1 MKKLLTLVS
10 IFAALVLNAQAP
22 QKFNY
27 QAIARDNNGV
37 ELPNITLG
45 IQISILDGSPTGT
58 LVYQETHLVPTNQ
71 FGLFTLEIGTGT
83 VVAGTFANINWGSG
97 SKYLKTELDIT
108 GGTNYTAAGTS
119 ELISVPYALYAAQAQ
134 SGQQGPTGP
143 TGPGGGATG
152 PTGPQGALGNT
163 GAQGPAGPAG
173 QTGAQGVAGSAGP
186 TGAQGPQGPQGL
198 QGNTGPQGPTGAGT
212 TGAQGPTGPG
222 GGATGP
228 TGPQGVA
235 GNTGAQ
241 GPAGPTGAGVT
252 GPQGPTGPAG
262 LQGLQGPTGAG
273 VTGPQGPTGPA
284 GLQGPTGA
292 QGLQGPTGPGSVNG
306 TINFVPKFTA
316 ATTLGNSQIFD
327 NGTSVGIGNTNP
339 QNKLHVTGDIRV
351 ETTGQAAVNIYG
363 TSLTGMRLYS
373 NNNFIGGIWNNPT
386 QDADAIFI
394 SNNASEPTLVV
405 DGTDNV
411 GIGTFAPIAKL
422 HVVGSTILLE
432 SVDPVFVVK
441 GNTGTSFAGITIA
454 NNSGVVQSNIG
465 WDATNNVIKITRNTS
480 TAAIAINNTEQVG
493 IGTETPTDAKL
504 HVVSTLANGGL
515 FTTTVASASTG
526 AVNGTNTATGNNDGI
541 GVRGYAIAA
550 NEGYGVGG
558 SFEGNYIGIKGEVNT
573 SASFSVFGLQ
583 GIANGAGSTRYGVLG
598 NAIGGTTNYG
608 VYCVGNGGYTGTW
621 TQVSDRKFKTNIQD
635 MNGALNRIMQVS
647 AKTYDMRVDE
657 FPSLNLAKGT
667 QFGFVA
673 QELETVFPELVENGA
688 APGVKKEDVINYKG
702 VNYIGMVPVL
712 TKAIQEQQ
720 GLIEDLKKQNED
732 LLKRI
737 EALEKK

>member
-1 MKKLLTLVS
+1 MNKLLNL
-10 IFAALVLNAQAP
+10 FALLLLAGATFAQAP

-45 IQISILDGSPTGT
+45 IQISILEGSPTGT

-83 VVAGTFANINWGSG
+83 VVAGTFGSINWGSG

-108 GGTNYTAAGTS
+108 GGTNYAAAGTS

-163 GAQGPAGPAG
+163 GAQGPTGPAG
-173 QTGAQGVAGSAGP
+173 PTGAQGVAGSAGP
-186 TGAQGPQGPQGL
+186 TGAQGPQGL
-198 QGNTGPQGPTGAGT
+198 QGNTGPQGPTGVGA

-228 TGPQGVA
+228 QGPQGPTGPA
-235 GNTGAQ
+235 GAQ

-252 GPQGPTGPAG
+252 GPQGP
-262 LQGLQGPTGAG
+262 
-273 VTGPQGPTGPA
+273 QGPTGPA
-284 GLQGPTGA
+284 GAQGPTGV
-292 QGLQGPTGPGSVNG
+292 QGLQGPTGPGSVSG
-306 TINFVPKFTA
+306 TLNYVPKFTA
-316 ATTLGNSQIFD
+316 TTTLGNSQILD

-339 QNKLHVTGDIRV
+339 QSKLHVTGDIRV

-373 NNNFIGGIWNNPT
+373 NNNFVGAIWNNPT

-394 SNNASEPTLVV
+394 SNNANEPTLVV
-405 DGTDNV
+405 DGSDNV
-411 GIGTFAPIAKL
+411 GIGTF
-422 HVVGSTILLE
+422 
-432 SVDPVFVVK
+432 
-441 GNTGTSFAGITIA
+441 
-454 NNSGVVQSNIG
+454 
-465 WDATNNVIKITRNTS
+465 
-480 TAAIAINNTEQVG
+480 
-493 IGTETPTDAKL
+493 TPTAKL

-515 FTTTVASASTG
+515 FTTTLASGSAG
-526 AVNGTNTATGNNDGI
+526 AVNGTNLATGNNDGI
-541 GVRGYAIAA
+541 GVKGFAITA
-550 NEGYGVGG
+550 NEGYGLGG
-558 SFEGNYIGIKGEVNT
+558 DFEGNYIGAKGNVNT
-573 SASFSVFGLQ
+573 TATISAIGLQ
-583 GIANGAGSTRYGVLG
+583 GSASGANGIRYGVSG
-598 NAIGGTTNYG
+598 TASGGTFNYG
-608 VYCVGNGGYTGTW
+608 LYCIGNGAYTGTW

-673 QELETVFPELVENGA
+673 QELETVFPELVEDGA

-732 LLKRI
+732 LLKRV